1 MKLFSGALYERI
13 GREVGV
19 FALCLLIAEL
29 VNVAAILIYKSTWR
43 ELYTQV
49 GWLIVLAGAFYLVSI
64 VARMVAARMRGRRA
78 S

>member
-1 MKLFSGALYERI
+1 MKLLSPALYERI

-19 FALCLLIAEL
+19 VALCLLIAEL
-29 VNVAAILIYKSTWR
+29 VNVAAILIYKSAWR

-64 VARMVAARMRGRRA
+64 VARVVAARMRGRRA